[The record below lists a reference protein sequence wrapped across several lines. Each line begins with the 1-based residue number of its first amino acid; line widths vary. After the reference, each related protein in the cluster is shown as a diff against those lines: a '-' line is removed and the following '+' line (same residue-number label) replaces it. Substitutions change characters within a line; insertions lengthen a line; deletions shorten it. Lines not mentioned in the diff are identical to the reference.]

1 MSILENILKTVVL
14 EEATIIEKVTL
25 SKSAFRIRL
34 QGDSIRKATFTPGA
48 FLRMAVGIGKEELS
62 MKDKIRS
69 YSIWDI
75 DKEKGTLDLA
85 IATHSNGV
93 GSQWTKDCKEG
104 DIVHYKW
111 KKGNFTADDSADSYI
126 MIGDLSALSHLYM
139 INRNIGKDKQIVS
152 VIYNSDKS
160 DFFSDIDGRFPFNFY
175 ELPEFPYHE
184 IIVQLKEIIPTLKGK
199 MIAYIAGDSRTCIA
213 LNHFFRKE
221 LHWDTKR
228 IKTKPFWN
236 PEKKGLE

>member
-1 MSILENILKTVVL
+1 LRILENFIKTVIL
-14 EEATIIEKVTL
+14 EEATITEKVTL
-25 SKSAFRIRL
+25 SNKAYRIRL
-34 QGDSIRKATFTPGA
+34 QGDSIHKATFTPGA
-48 FLRMAVGIGKEELS
+48 FLRMAIGIGKEELS

-69 YSIWDI
+69 YSVWDI

-93 GSQWTKDCKEG
+93 GSQWAKHCKEG
-104 DIVHYKW
+104 DTIYYKW
-111 KKGNFTADDSADSYI
+111 KKGNFIADDSAESYI

-139 INRNIGKDKQIVS
+139 INRNIGKDKQIIS
-152 VIYNSDKS
+152 VIYNSNKS
-160 DFFSDIDGRFPFNFY
+160 ELFPDIDGHFPFHFY
-175 ELPEFPYHE
+175 ELPENPYHE
-184 IIVQLKEIIPTLKGK
+184 IITKLKDIIPTLKGK
-199 MIAYIAGDSRTCIA
+199 TLVYIAGDSRTCIA

-236 PEKKGLE
+236 PEKQGLE

>member
-104 DIVHYKW
+104 DIVYYKW
-111 KKGNFTADDSADSYI
+111 KKGNFTADDSADYYI

-139 INRNIGKDKQIVS
+139 INRNIGKDKQVTS
-152 VIYNSDKS
+152 FIYNSDKS
-160 DFFSDIDGRFPFNFY
+160 EFFSDIDGRYPFNFH
-175 ELPEFPYHE
+175 ELPENPYHE
-184 IIVQLKEIIPTLKGK
+184 IIVQLKEVIPTLTGK
-199 MIAYIAGDSRTCIA
+199 TIAYIAGDSRTCIA

>member
-104 DIVHYKW
+104 DIVYYKW
-111 KKGNFTADDSADSYI
+111 KKGNFTADDSADNYI

-139 INRNIGKDKQIVS
+139 INRNIGKNKQVTS
-152 VIYNSDKS
+152 FIYNSNKS
-160 DFFSDIDGRFPFNFY
+160 ELFSDIDGRVPFNFY
-175 ELPEFPYHE
+175 ELPENPYHE

-199 MIAYIAGDSRTCIA
+199 TIAYIAGDSRTCIA